1 LILDIDVK
9 NKFSYILKQKT
20 TTNVM
25 SNIILLVIIL
35 FYMSL
40 SSTSILSEE
49 NLANLY
55 FKNMFDIKK
64 FKLILFYILI
74 LKIK

>member
-1 LILDIDVK
+1 
-9 NKFSYILKQKT
+9 
-20 TTNVM
+20 M
-25 SNIILLVIIL
+25 SNIVLLVIIL

-64 FKLILFYILI
+64 I
-74 LKIK
+74 